1 MTHMPHAPQALRA
14 PLAIRGFVAADTD
27 AVIALWQHA
36 FPEYREPGK
45 PHRDPRLSIAN
56 KLATQPDLF
65 FVATRD
71 ATIVGTVMAGYDG
84 HRGWLYSLAV
94 DPAARRLGIGTR
106 LVAHAEAALVARGCP
121 KVNLQV
127 MPDKPDVMRFYDALG
142 YRADPVVSLG
152 KRLEAK
158 QPEPVAES

>member
-1 MTHMPHAPQALRA
+1 MTHA
-14 PLAIRGFVAADTD
+14 PLAVTIRCFAEADTD
-27 AVIALWQHA
+27 AVLALWQLA
-36 FPEYREPGK
+36 FPEYRRPDK

-56 KLATQPDLF
+56 KLATQPELF

-71 ATIVGTVMAGYDG
+71 DAIAGTIMAGYDG

-94 DPAARRLGIGTR
+94 DPDLRRHGIGSR
-106 LVAHAEAALVARGCP
+106 LVAHAERALAARGCP

-127 MPDKPDVMRFYDALG
+127 LPDRQDVVRFYDALG

-152 KRLEAK
+152 KRLETT
-158 QPEPVAES
+158 QPATLAQE